1 MHQNSVFILA
11 IESSC
16 DDTAAAVLHN
26 DKVLSNV
33 VANQLI
39 HNEFGGVVPELASR
53 AHQQNIVPVIDAALK
68 KANVTKEQLSA
79 VAFTQGPGLMGSLLV
94 GGSFA
99 KIYGNRAGNSTHC
112 CKPHASPYSRPLH
125 R

>member
-1 MHQNSVFILA
+1 MLNPEVYILA

-16 DDTAAAVLHN
+16 DDTAAAVLCN

-39 HNEFGGVVPELASR
+39 HNQYGGVVPELASR

-68 KANVTKEQLSA
+68 KANIQKEQLSA
-79 VAFTQGPGLMGSLLV
+79 IAFTQGPGLMGSL
-94 GGSFA
+94 
-99 KIYGNRAGNSTHC
+99 
-112 CKPHASPYSRPLH
+112 
-125 R
+125 

>member
-1 MHQNSVFILA
+1 MQNRGFILA

-39 HNEFGGVVPELASR
+39 HAQYGGVVPELASQ
-53 AHQQNIVPVIDAALK
+53 HTNKILK
-68 KANVTKEQLSA
+68 PA
-79 VAFTQGPGLMGSLLV
+79 
-94 GGSFA
+94 
-99 KIYGNRAGNSTHC
+99 
-112 CKPHASPYSRPLH
+112 
-125 R
+125 